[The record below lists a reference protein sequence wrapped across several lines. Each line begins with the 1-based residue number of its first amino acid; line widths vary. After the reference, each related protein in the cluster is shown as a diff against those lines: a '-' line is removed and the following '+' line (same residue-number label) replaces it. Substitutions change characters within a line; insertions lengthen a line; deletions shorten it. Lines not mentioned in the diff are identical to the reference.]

1 MSEGGSL
8 RGAKRGHHLR
18 CAFCIVL
25 QRPFSLLVRAKF
37 YARRGFPTCAQ
48 PSLRSTFAT
57 QTEHLRV
64 GQLESPV
71 LSLAGWRAKLAG
83 QADTYYDQN
92 NYSGLNLIFFRWR
105 E

>member
-1 MSEGGSL
+1 MLKKNFPL
-8 RGAKRGHHLR
+8 RERIQG
-18 CAFCIVL
+18 CSSIN
-25 QRPFSLLVRAKF
+25 SLL
-37 YARRGFPTCAQ
+37 
-48 PSLRSTFAT
+48 
-57 QTEHLRV
+57 

-83 QADTYYDQN
+83 QADTYYDRN

>member
-1 MSEGGSL
+1 VRKQRPVGTPV
-8 RGAKRGHHLR
+8 
-18 CAFCIVL
+18 FCILIIAGQGNIDWHVH
-25 QRPFSLLVRAKF
+25 FSSIAFFLDAPVYCLLVTIA
-37 YARRGFPTCAQ
+37 
-48 PSLRSTFAT
+48 L
-57 QTEHLRV
+57 

-83 QADTYYDQN
+83 QADTYYDWN